1 MKKLYKSTDS
11 QTFVFEDE
19 QIRSVDL
26 QPVMES

>member
-11 QTFVFEDE
+11 ASFVFEDE
-19 QIRSVDL
+19 QIRSVNF

>member
-1 MKKLYKSTDS
+1 MKKLFKSTDS

-19 QIRSVDL
+19 QIRSVNF